1 MIHTKNGQHVSWFR
15 PSIVGSIF
23 VVTSIFIV
31 ISNSF
36 FGWFLDSFSHHFH
49 SWNGQI
55 FTLIGYILTLISFIV
70 IGPIYPI
77 TSFLQANIL
86 LILLAQS
93 LLGISFSIHLISS
106 FTQSFSEA
114 LYVNHFVNNTK
125 LLYQLPPFSSL
136 NFPSFRLISHLSF
149 LSLSSSCVYLFIVI
163 PSSSHVTEWQ
173 SDVSKNN
180 PLFATWTPSLAFWY
194 FFFLKLL
201 DFSLRFLFQH
211 FSRRFLQHF
220 SRRFLQRFSTHFLFP
235 SLPTRKSG
243 FPDDLSTSASIS
255 SLFQSACALGSVF
268 N

>member
-1 MIHTKNGQHVSWFR
+1 MFLFFLFSFPHSLSIQCSRNLYPEWNGSTKNGQHVSWFR

-31 ISNSF
+31 ICNSF

-55 FTLIGYILTLISFIV
+55 FTLIGYILTLISFTV

-114 LYVNHFVNNTK
+114 LYVNQFVNTK
-125 LLYQLPPFSSL
+125 LLYQLSPLSLL
-136 NFPSFRLISHLSF
+136 NFLSFQLVSHPSFV
-149 LSLSSSCVYLFIVI
+149 SLSSSYVYLLVVI
-163 PSSSHVTEWQ
+163 PSLSHVTEWQ
-173 SDVSKNN
+173 SDVSNNN
-180 PLFATWTPSLAFWY
+180 PFFATWTPSLAFWY
-194 FFFLKLL
+194 FFLLKPLE
-201 DFSLRFLFQH
+201 FSRRFLFQH
-211 FSRRFLQHF
+211 FS
-220 SRRFLQRFSTHFLFP
+220 THFLFQ
-235 SLPTRKSG
+235 
-243 FPDDLSTSASIS
+243 S
-255 SLFQSACALGSVF
+255 SSY
-268 N
+268 